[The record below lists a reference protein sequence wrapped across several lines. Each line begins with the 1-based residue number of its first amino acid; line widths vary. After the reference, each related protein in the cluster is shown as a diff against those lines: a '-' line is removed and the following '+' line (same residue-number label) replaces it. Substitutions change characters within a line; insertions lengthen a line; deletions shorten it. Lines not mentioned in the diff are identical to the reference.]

1 MKNIKITTITEE
13 ARKLLIKA
21 SFNLPYDII
30 KAVKDAVKKEPNA
43 RAKKILELILENA
56 KIAQKEKLPLCQ
68 DCGLVYI
75 DLDIGQ
81 DICIEDSGNLI
92 GLLNR
97 TVADTYTGNYLRES
111 MVSDPLYER
120 KNTQG
125 NIPAV
130 IHTSFTSS
138 AGLHLKIFLKGGG
151 SENCSYLYMLNPS
164 AGEDEITSLILDLV
178 KKDVT
183 RCCSPVI
190 VGIGVGGSSTEVV
203 RLARI
208 ASFRNLEIRNPD
220 KRYEALEEKIL
231 DAINKTG
238 IGPQGLGGRTTALAC
253 NIEYAPCHMASLP
266 LAVLMGC
273 HSTRRADSKISPP

>member
-21 SFNLPYDII
+21 SFNLPYDIV
-30 KAVKDAVKKEPNA
+30 KAVKEAVKKEPDA

-75 DLDIGQ
+75 DLDIGP
-81 DICIEDSGNLI
+81 DICIEDSGNLNN
-92 GLLNR
+92 LLNR

-120 KNTQG
+120 KNTRG

-138 AGLHLKIFLKGGG
+138 TGLHLKIFLKGGG

-164 AGEDEITSLILDLV
+164 AGGDGIKTPTLDLG
-178 KKDVT
+178 KKEDN
-183 RCCSPVI
+183 RSC
-190 VGIGVGGSSTEVV
+190 
-203 RLARI
+203 
-208 ASFRNLEIRNPD
+208 
-220 KRYEALEEKIL
+220 
-231 DAINKTG
+231 
-238 IGPQGLGGRTTALAC
+238 
-253 NIEYAPCHMASLP
+253 
-266 LAVLMGC
+266 
-273 HSTRRADSKISPP
+273 PP